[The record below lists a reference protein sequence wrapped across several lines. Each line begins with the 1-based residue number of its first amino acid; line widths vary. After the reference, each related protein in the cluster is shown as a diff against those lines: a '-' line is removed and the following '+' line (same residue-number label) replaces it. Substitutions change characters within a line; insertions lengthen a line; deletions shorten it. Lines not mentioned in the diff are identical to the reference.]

1 MSISVSEGKETFVV
15 ALLVMDIFLPLVFSL
30 EVAKHVVE
38 LIESRLPRAPVR
50 FEPVVELLQGL
61 RPEAVDALLRDRTGF
76 DEPGLAQH
84 AEVLRDLGL
93 PKAEPVHDLSDR
105 ARLPPEELDDLA
117 TIGFGESA

>member
-15 ALLVMDIFLPLVFSL
+15 ALLVMDIFLPLVFSFQ
-30 EVAKHVVE
+30 VAKNVVE

-61 RPEAVDALLRDRTGF
+61 RAEAVDALLRDRAGF
-76 DEPGLAQH
+76 DEPGIAQH
-84 AEVLRDLGL
+84 AEVLGDLGL

>member
-1 MSISVSEGKETFVV
+1 VSEGKETFVV

-30 EVAKHVVE
+30 EVAKYVVK
-38 LIESRLPRAPVR
+38 LIESLLPCAPVR
-50 FEPVVELLQGL
+50 FEPLVELLEGL

-93 PKAEPVHDLSDR
+93 SKAEPVHDLSDR

-117 TIGFGESA
+117 TIGLGESA

>member
-30 EVAKHVVE
+30 EIAKYVVE
-38 LIESRLPRAPVR
+38 LIESLVPCAPVR
-50 FEPVVELLQGL
+50 FEPFVELFEGL
-61 RPEAVDALLRDRTGF
+61 RPEAVDALLRDRAGF
-76 DEPGLAQH
+76 DEPGIAQH
-84 AEVLRDLGL
+84 AEVLGDLGL

-105 ARLPPEELDDLA
+105 ARLAPEELDDLA